1 MKKIFLLFIFFALA
15 SCDAPQQNPNFEKNV
30 ERAQEWFDKWEEE
43 DLDYLS
49 SKIGDEIE
57 WQGAFYANTEYFTT
71 KEDVVA
77 YISGWIG
84 AMAVSYTHLTLP
96 TIYSV

>member
-49 SKIGDEIE
+49 SKIGD
-57 WQGAFYANTEYFTT
+57 
-71 KEDVVA
+71 
-77 YISGWIG
+77 
-84 AMAVSYTHLTLP
+84 
-96 TIYSV
+96 

>member
-1 MKKIFLLFIFFALA
+1 M
-15 SCDAPQQNPNFEKNV
+15 
-30 ERAQEWFDKWEEE
+30 
-43 DLDYLS
+43 DYLS

-84 AMAVSYTHLTLP
+84 AMEDISNYEPENFLP
-96 TIYSV
+96 GLDPETKCSMEV